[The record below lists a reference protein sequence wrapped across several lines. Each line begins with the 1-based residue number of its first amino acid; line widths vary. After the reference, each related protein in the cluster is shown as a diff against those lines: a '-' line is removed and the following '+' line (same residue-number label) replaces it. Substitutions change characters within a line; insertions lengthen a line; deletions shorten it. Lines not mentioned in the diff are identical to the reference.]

1 MYYPPNKIKP
11 NQYTSGNE
19 YVVAQD
25 RSNYIGYYFTTF
37 DGKTFTGKTV
47 GDTFNLEL
55 LPASQFEQSSQDYT
69 FVGDRFYNQILK
81 GTDDNIQ
88 QLPKYSIPKPTII
101 SPTNSNYQRGFFTRY
116 FMRRVN
122 GDVISEINR
131 VTFNDLLQGNK
142 YNSALYVTTSL
153 PWRISGQL
161 DTSIQNGIATRG
173 VREVNFETVRRVNV
187 IFMGIDQY
195 LTDYTEFY
203 Q

>member
-1 MYYPPNKIKP
+1 MYYPPNKIKS

-37 DGKTFTGKTV
+37 DGKAFTGKTV

-55 LPASQFEQSSQDYT
+55 LPASQFTQFSKDYT

-88 QLPKYSIPKPTII
+88 QLPKYSIPRPYTP
-101 SPTNSNYQRGFFTRY
+101 SPTNSDYQRGFFTRY

-122 GDVISEINR
+122 GDVINEISR
-131 VTFNDLLQGNK
+131 ETYNDLSQGEK
-142 YNSALYVTTSL
+142 YNSALYITISL
-153 PWRISGQL
+153 PWLISGQL
-161 DTSIQNGIATRG
+161 ETTTSNGIITRG
-173 VREVNFETVRRVNV
+173 VRQVNMETVQQTNL
-187 IFMGIDQY
+187 IFIGIDQY